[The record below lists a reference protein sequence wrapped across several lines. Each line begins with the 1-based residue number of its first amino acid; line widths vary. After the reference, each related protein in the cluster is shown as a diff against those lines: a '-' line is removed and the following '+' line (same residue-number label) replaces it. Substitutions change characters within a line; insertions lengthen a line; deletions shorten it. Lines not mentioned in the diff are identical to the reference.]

1 MSNRRVVAWYLVRDA
16 ECLTD
21 VRKRLILLAFVSYEA
36 VRLWWRGGSN
46 GVVRQAVSVQIPP
59 LPPPWPLY
67 RKHPILRMGLS
78 AEMLRQATN
87 TKATSPRES
96 LDPPGACCVLGGT
109 RNGFLLTGSGAGA
122 ARFEA
127 WCWPVPALPYRIA
140 RGFAPLRIRCFPQPR
155 PRLECAN
162 WLPTCFRR

>member
-59 LPPPWPLY
+59 LPPDLIIAGSLPAKGPGCLSTGIHSGSPAAW
-67 RKHPILRMGLS
+67 RRARAGAILRQMG
-78 AEMLRQATN
+78 Q
-87 TKATSPRES
+87 
-96 LDPPGACCVLGGT
+96 
-109 RNGFLLTGSGAGA
+109 A
-122 ARFEA
+122 ARRDH
-127 WCWPVPALPYRIA
+127 PLVNR
-140 RGFAPLRIRCFPQPR
+140 RGFDILTT
-155 PRLECAN
+155 L
-162 WLPTCFRR
+162 